1 MAPFLS
7 RLIPLIASS
16 RKCRQTRREM
26 KPDPDHAVRDRLL
39 IEQSQDPSHISPKK
53 VQSSQQTIACL
64 SPEIRPLYVVEG
76 DK

>member
-1 MAPFLS
+1 
-7 RLIPLIASS
+7 
-16 RKCRQTRREM
+16 M